1 MLTVVSRPLFQM
13 ASIGMIF
20 TFGIWI
26 ALTAKQTASGEVSY
40 GKGIIAMIFFHNFF
54 VQYVLVRRTPVTR
67 IFTL

>member
-1 MLTVVSRPLFQM
+1 M

-54 VQYVLVRRTPVTR
+54 YNMCW
-67 IFTL
+67 